1 MSKINTNMASVTTLY
16 HLTNKEGSMNKA
28 LERISSGLRL
38 NHAVD
43 DAAGASIVNRMTS
56 QIKGIEAAIRNAAD
70 AISLT
75 QTAEGSLEEV
85 SQILHRMRELS
96 VQAANGVYTG
106 QDRQAI
112 NNEVTA
118 MQNELGRIA
127 ESSRFN
133 GVKMLNGEFQDTTFQ
148 IGFTA
153 NDTATLSIE
162 DVRPQGLGEYVMT
175 TSNSD
180 VADVVIGASVAT
192 RTFSVA
198 GTAASGTTTSTS
210 AGFTLATNGAQGD
223 TYTINVGPDVI
234 VTDPAINGT
243 TYDSS
248 TKLAAAFNAKRPTGA
263 AYGITA
269 AGATARVAT
278 LADHGTPAFEA
289 AMNTNA
295 ADGDK
300 YVINIG
306 GTDVAYT
313 LAGGEATTLSGLSAL
328 SDRVTWLA
336 AKLDTAANTADGG
349 SDIGFGITASGTSF
363 LVTANA
369 AGDQTNATVIGPLR
383 LDPNGAAAEAD
394 LGAAASSVAGTSN
407 LVVTFTGTGSGGAV
421 TVDKTVSDNTG
432 FTAGTFTAVG
442 GVATATTSNST
453 APEGEISI
461 TLDKMSGDKDTANS
475 INKIVLDNAGGKFTL
490 SGTDA
495 SKFTID
501 AATGKVTGTLDYE
514 TVGDRTNNFEVNY
527 FKDGVKLVTET
538 VVLTVT
544 NRIADDNNTQVSA
557 FAQPKLGTSLANV
570 ASGIIEA
577 EDFTIYGNVGT
588 KVIDVNGSSSARDI
602 VASVNGVQGET
613 GVYAEAQTRVN
624 MSFPE
629 QAVATSD
636 SVTFKLYGK
645 NTLPQVISGTVEFGI
660 TNGRDAN
667 VRALAD
673 AVNGASGATGITAK
687 VSADGSTLNLISN
700 EGYDI
705 VLEGYE
711 LTSGSISANVY
722 PADES
727 FVNIGT
733 ASVLTEGAANN
744 NSMRVGGVLTF
755 HSPYVFSIA
764 TAADGSKGGALFQQT
779 PGAATLSAV
788 SDLNVLTIEN
798 AKKMLTA
805 VDGALVRIDLER
817 SDIGATMS
825 RMEHTI
831 SNLSNIAL
839 NTKGARSRIQDADIA
854 AETVELNRAQ
864 VLSQAAQAM
873 LAQANRTSQSI
884 LSLLQG

>member
-1 MSKINTNMASVTTLY
+1 MASVTTLY

-210 AGFTLATNGAQGD
+210 SGFTLATNGAQGD
-223 TYTINVGPDVI
+223 KYTINVGPDVI
-234 VTDPAINGT
+234 VTDPAIDGT

-269 AGATARVAT
+269 AGATARVIT

-295 ADGDK
+295 LDGDK

-313 LAGGEATTLSGLSAL
+313 LASGEAATLGGLAAL
-328 SDRVTWLA
+328 SNRVTWLA

-383 LDPNGAAAEAD
+383 LDPNGGTEAD

-624 MSFPE
+624 MSFPD
-629 QAVATSD
+629 QAVATAD

-667 VRALAD
+667 LRALAD

>member
-1 MSKINTNMASVTTLY
+1 MASVTTLY

-180 VADVVIGASVAT
+180 VADVVIGASAAT

-210 AGFTLATNGAQGD
+210 SGFTLATNGAQGD
-223 TYTINVGPDVI
+223 KYTINVGPDVI
-234 VTDPAINGT
+234 VTDPAIDGT

-248 TKLAAAFNAKRPTGA
+248 TKLAAAFNAKRPAGA

-269 AGATARVAT
+269 AGATARVIT

-313 LAGGEATTLSGLSAL
+313 LAAGEATTLSGLAAL
-328 SDRVTWLA
+328 SNRVTWLA

-442 GVATATTSNST
+442 GVATATTSNVT

-602 VASVNGVQGET
+602 VASVNSVQGET

-624 MSFPE
+624 MSFPD
-629 QAVATSD
+629 QAVATAD

-711 LTSGSISANVY
+711 LTSGSIYANVY